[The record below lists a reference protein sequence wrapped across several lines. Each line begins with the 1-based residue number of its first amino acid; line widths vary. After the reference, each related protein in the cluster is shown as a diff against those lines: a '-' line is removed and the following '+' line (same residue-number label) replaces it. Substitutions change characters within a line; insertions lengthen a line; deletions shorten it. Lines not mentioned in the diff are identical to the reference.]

1 MNSEPIIRLEN
12 LTVGYEKKTVLSG
25 INLSLSPGKLVCF
38 MGPNG
43 AGKSTLIKTICQFQP
58 SLKGSIYIQGKPL
71 EQWHQR
77 NLARILSV
85 VLTDTLNAGQMTGRD
100 LVASGRYPYTSWS
113 GRLRQEDWK
122 VVDEAMTK
130 TDTRALASIPFY
142 EMSDGQRQKIMITRA
157 LCQETPLIVLDEP
170 TAHLDLNNRVAIVSL
185 LRELVH
191 HEQRAVL
198 MATHEI
204 DLALQMADE
213 LWLAETGG
221 TIIEG
226 IPEDLV
232 LNGSIDAI
240 FQFKGYDLK
249 TGSVHPLKSGRFV
262 KLKGGGFLYLWI
274 KNALERN
281 GYEISTKDAP
291 EIVIDEENK
300 TWKFENTV
308 YNTVKDLLGGIE
320 GYFNEHIS

>member
-1 MNSEPIIRLEN
+1 MKNEPIISLQD
-12 LTVGYEKKTVLSG
+12 LSVGYENKMVLSG

-58 SLKGSIYIQGKPL
+58 QLHGTILIQGKPL
-71 EQWHQR
+71 REWHQR
-77 NLARILSV
+77 DLARILSV
-85 VLTDTLNAGQMTGRD
+85 VLTDTLNAGQMTGRE

-142 EMSDGQRQKIMITRA
+142 EMSDGQRQKIMISRA

-204 DLALQMADE
+204 DLALQMADD

-221 TIIEG
+221 TVIEG

-232 LNGSIDAI
+232 LNGSIDTI

-249 TGSVHPLKSGRFV
+249 TGSVHPQKSGHFV
-262 KLKGGGFLYLWI
+262 RLKGEGFLYLWI

-281 GYEISTKDAP
+281 GYEITANDAP
-291 EIVIDEENK
+291 SINIDVENRK
-300 TWKFENTV
+300 WTFREKEYT
-308 YNTVKDLLGGIE
+308 TIKDLLADIKE
-320 GYFNEHIS
+320 YFEPGTE